1 MIFSNDLR
9 INTDKTKAIL
19 FHLRHKNFTL
29 LPIHIDNTE
38 IEIVAHFQTL
48 GVYFSEHMS
57 LDKHISYQNGKL
69 SVVTGCMRKQYF
81 YFPIS
86 VNIILYN
93 GLFSS
98 LLNYG
103 VLVWGTTTLQNIG
116 KLLLMQ
122 KRVIRIVNKA
132 PPLSHTSSLFHD
144 LKIINVKSI

>member
-57 LDKHISYQNGKL
+57 WDKHISYLNGKL

-81 YFPIS
+81 CFPIS